1 MSGVSLKGQIRI
13 GRGKEA
19 AKKLR
24 EKRLIPGVVYGGTAG
39 PVHVTIDPLE
49 LAKALG
55 THAGENAL
63 ITLSVAGDGERTTT
77 VILKELQRDPV
88 RGEPLHVDFLEIS
101 MKRKIKIQ
109 VPLRFVGEPIGV
121 RDKGGFLEQHL
132 REVTVECLPG
142 AIPDQIQLEVGSLDV
157 GDSIHVRDLRPP
169 EGVKIVE
176 DAERPVVSVLAVA
189 VVVEE
194 APPAEAKPAEPEVV
208 GRKEAKPVEPE
219 VVGRKEAKP
228 VEPEVV
234 GKKEAKEAREGKKE
248 ARKAEG

>member
-1 MSGVSLKGQIRI
+1 MAGVSLNGQIRI
-13 GRGKEA
+13 ARGKEA

-24 EKRLIPGVVYGGTAG
+24 GRRLIPGVVYGGTAG

-63 ITLSVAGDGERTTT
+63 ITLSLAGDGERTMT

-101 MKRKIKIQ
+101 MKRRIKVQ
-109 VPLRFVGEPIGV
+109 VPLRFVGEPVGV

-142 AIPDQIQLEVGSLDV
+142 AIPDQIQVEVGSLDV
-157 GDSIHVRDLRPP
+157 GDAIHVRDLTPP
-169 EGVKIVE
+169 EGLKILE
-176 DAERPVVSVLAVA
+176 DSARPVVSVLAVTVA
-189 VVVEE
+189 VEE
-194 APPAEAKPAEPEVV
+194 AAPAEAKPAEPEL
-208 GRKEAKPVEPE
+208 
-219 VVGRKEAKP
+219 
-228 VEPEVV
+228 V
-234 GKKEAKEAREGKKE
+234 GKKEAKPAEPELVGKKE
-248 ARKAEG
+248 AKPAEPELVGKKATGKAEG